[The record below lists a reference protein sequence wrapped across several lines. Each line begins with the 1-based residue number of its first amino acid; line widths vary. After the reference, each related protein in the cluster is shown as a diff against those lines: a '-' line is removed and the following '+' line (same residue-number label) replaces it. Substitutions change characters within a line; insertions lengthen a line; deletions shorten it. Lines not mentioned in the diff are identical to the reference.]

1 MDGET
6 IQEKLL
12 REGLAKT
19 AYLYNDLTMLDAFHD
34 AQQTAI
40 DAGKELWSIPGYA
53 HVDDDV

>member
-1 MDGET
+1 M
-6 IQEKLL
+6 QEKLL